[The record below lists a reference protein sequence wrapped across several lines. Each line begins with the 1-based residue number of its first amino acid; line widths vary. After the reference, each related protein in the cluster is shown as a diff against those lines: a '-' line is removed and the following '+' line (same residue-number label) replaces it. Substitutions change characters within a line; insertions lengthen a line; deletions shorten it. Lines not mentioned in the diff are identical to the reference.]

1 MESLHRTATTFTCDP
16 PCSRKF
22 KSQGALIQHK
32 NNAPRH
38 IQGAQLTNGES
49 MTGTV
54 VNQVNDAPST
64 INNDTVGVTSELHG
78 AQGVRVSTPK
88 SKGKGARSSP
98 GTTAVG
104 NGVRK
109 ASPGSSTS
117 PTDIQQTKIEPA
129 ATPLDR
135 FFACYPEFQYDRD
148 QPPAKSFRL
157 LEHFSGWERN
167 STEQAEA
174 WKSYQQALID
184 EVRLW
189 FGNEDDLASW
199 HQLCRA
205 VGIRKL
211 PPKRRECKRALQ
223 RTHINIVDL
232 IDWGRSG
239 QPAGSPVKVYRT
251 VAELSEYTFSTNKIF
266 PANQVM
272 GKDGETNIVLRHLLR
287 RLFKAAAQVD

>member
-1 MESLHRTATTFTCDP
+1 MDSLDRTTAVFACDP

-38 IQGAQLTNGES
+38 IQDTQSRNGES
-49 MTGTV
+49 VTDTAD
-54 VNQVNDAPST
+54 NHLNSIPSI

-88 SKGKGARSSP
+88 SKGKGARS
-98 GTTAVG
+98 GTAKTAVG
-104 NGVRK
+104 NSTRG

-117 PTDIQQTKIEPA
+117 PRVIQQTEIEPA
-129 ATPLDR
+129 TTPLDR
-135 FFACYPEFQYDRD
+135 FFACYPDFRYDRE

-157 LEHFSGWERN
+157 LEHFSGWERD
-167 STEQAEA
+167 STEKKEA

-211 PPKRRECKRALQ
+211 PPTRRECKQGLQ
-223 RTHINIVDL
+223 RTHVNIVDL

-239 QPAGSPVKVYRT
+239 QPAGHSVKVYRT
-251 VAELSEYTFSTNKIF
+251 IADLSVYTFSTNKIF
-266 PANQVM
+266 PANQVL
-272 GKDGETNIVLRHLLR
+272 GKNGETNIVLRHLLR
-287 RLFKAAAQVD
+287 KLFRAAE